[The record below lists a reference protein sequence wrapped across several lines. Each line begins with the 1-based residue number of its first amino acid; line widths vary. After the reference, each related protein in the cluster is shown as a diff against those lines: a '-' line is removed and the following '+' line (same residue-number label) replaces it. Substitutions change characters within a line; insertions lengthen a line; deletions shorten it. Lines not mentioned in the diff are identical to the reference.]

1 MKRNFVLLLIA
12 IVLISCSVNKQHVIH
27 YRSER
32 LCGGIKNMYEYIKN
46 SNEIKDYFFENPL
59 SPIQLNCEIDTLVTE
74 GIPFPFLQSEV
85 AKIIEKEEKVSFAE
99 AYRRLE
105 FKFLSKPTIK
115 LNPACLEHIN
125 ANKPQVKIQYYY
137 YPEYALLTAQISKIK
152 YIEEY
157 GIGYLILAK
166 IDLNGEIAILKTSS
180 WQE

>member
-12 IVLISCSVNKQHVIH
+12 IALISCSVNKQHVIH

-105 FKFLSKPTIK
+105 FKFLSKPTIIQCT
-115 LNPACLEHIN
+115 NNEVAC
-125 ANKPQVKIQYYY
+125 
-137 YPEYALLTAQISKIK
+137 SKKRMIRVVWH
-152 YIEEY
+152 YCQPS
-157 GIGYLILAK
+157 
-166 IDLNGEIAILKTSS
+166 LKSS
-180 WQE
+180 NFYVF

>member
-1 MKRNFVLLLIA
+1 M
-12 IVLISCSVNKQHVIH
+12 
-27 YRSER
+27 
-32 LCGGIKNMYEYIKN
+32 
-46 SNEIKDYFFENPL
+46 
-59 SPIQLNCEIDTLVTE
+59 
-74 GIPFPFLQSEV
+74 
-85 AKIIEKEEKVSFAE
+85 
-99 AYRRLE
+99 
-105 FKFLSKPTIK
+105 SKPTIK
-115 LNPACLEHIN
+115 LNPACIEQIN